1 MSSFFL
7 PTLEKSK
14 SNNIVNN
21 TILTIANSKSVPRV
35 RKRQYLKLTDLFS
48 ANFAV
53 FTGKEDWGQNKSV
66 GNELM
71 KKYLTKGLK

>member
-1 MSSFFL
+1 M
-7 PTLEKSK
+7 
-14 SNNIVNN
+14 NN
-21 TILTIANSKSVPRV
+21 TILTIANSKSVFPRV

-53 FTGKEDWGQNKSV
+53 FTGKEDRGQNKSV